1 MADDETLLDAFVAI
15 RPDPNFMQAIDGMA
29 DEAIARLMQRMGS
42 ATIPAPR
49 MAPLNPGGGGGA
61 GGGGRGGGRNNALAN
76 EYTEARRAVQD
87 LEIALR
93 QLRTVNSEIGKG
105 PLGEDLRL
113 VGSDLERLRI
123 ELQRGAQD
131 ADPLGLRGVPQQ
143 IEAIEERLRQ
153 VGANVSIG
161 RDLRAQFDD
170 LKEQASRSVVEG
182 RLRAT
187 VAQSQIRGLPDA
199 DIRQT
204 IVAQTAA
211 VRQQEEEIRRASAAF
226 DGQVESINNLRVAL
240 GNLRLAQDALSETQ
254 ANAAAT
260 GRSLNTLSNNAY
272 QLGQAIEDA
281 AVGFSLNGISGA
293 FRGASNNIN
302 FLINDFLR
310 LDSVR
315 QKLGS
320 NFADK
325 LLVGS
330 GVGAAVALLVLP
342 PTLEWL
348 ETLNDIETKFEDI
361 SDLINRDFADLEF
374 RVGLEGTERDFLR
387 SIERAKELRDV
398 IRQLGDIAEQSGDK
412 SQDLQKL
419 FAGVDEG
426 ETFSSTLNALREA
439 NDLLNTRRQQVERI
453 RDAARFQIDNPA
465 PRNVDPVE
473 SRAIAAGRV
482 ASAANLEAA
491 ISELK
496 TLGPQIQSVVDL
508 YDNLRVARENGIAGA
523 SDPQQLRATV
533 KLFEDVKK
541 SIEATFKD
549 LDLADEEAAAKFT
562 STLNSVQDVID
573 ELSKAAQEIESFSRQ
588 LTDGLT
594 AAQRKIAEFTDTQEV
609 IRRQI
614 AGTANDQTLFTLE
627 VSRSAQEFQSLIEK
641 IRTARLE
648 LAPTDKLK
656 GLVNQEAD
664 AAREALRIETETE
677 LLLRQKEVRDE
688 LIKATEKQN
697 DRNRRSSLTNFE
709 QYAQQLQKSVLSSDP
724 IDRNTQEI
732 ERLNQELVTLDATI
746 AELNANMRLGG
757 SPSQALRQTPLG
769 GFGNF
774 NALGGTLEMMSLVRP
789 ENFQPPNE
797 IADAVRFGIADAM
810 KAAASDIVGA
820 QKQTTEAVR
829 QVDMTPRVK

>member
-49 MAPLNPGGGGGA
+49 MGPLNPGGGGGA
-61 GGGGRGGGRNNALAN
+61 GGGGAGGGGRGGGRDNALAN
-76 EYTEARRAVQD
+76 QYTEARRAVQD

-131 ADPLGLRGVPQQ
+131 ADPLGLRGVPEQ
-143 IEAIEERLRQ
+143 ITAIEERLRQ

-170 LKEQASRSVVEG
+170 LREQASRAVVEG
-182 RLRAT
+182 RLRAG

-199 DIRQT
+199 DIRQA

-211 VRQQEEEIRRASAAF
+211 IRQQEDEVRRASAAF
-226 DGQVESINNLRVAL
+226 DGQAESVENLRVAL
-240 GNLRLAQDALSETQ
+240 GNLRTAQNALAETQ
-254 ANAAAT
+254 SNAAET
-260 GRSLNTLSNNAY
+260 GRSFNTLSNNAY

-281 AVGFSLNGISGA
+281 AVGFSLNGFAGA
-293 FRGASNNIN
+293 VRGAANNVA
-302 FLINDFLR
+302 FLLNDMSR
-310 LDSVR
+310 LEAV
-315 QKLGS
+315 QKAFGPRWAQQIPLIAGIGS
-320 NFADK
+320 
-325 LLVGS
+325 
-330 GVGAAVALLVLP
+330 ALAITVLP
-342 PTLEWL
+342 PLIEWL
-348 ETLNDIETKFEDI
+348 ESLNDIESKFEDL
-361 SDLINRDFADLEF
+361 SDLVNREFSDVQF
-374 RVGLEGTERDFLR
+374 RVGLQSGERDFAR

-398 IRQLGDIAEQSGDK
+398 LQQLGDVAQQSGDK
-412 SQDLQKL
+412 ADDLQKL
-419 FAGVDEG
+419 FSGLDETNVLSG
-426 ETFSSTLNALREA
+426 TLNQLREVGNLFEDRRRA
-439 NDLLNTRRQQVERI
+439 LQDIVDITSQFPGGSPASGLLGTKESEERLKRDLEQLKDLGKQVET
-453 RDAARFQIDNPA
+453 AARLY
-465 PRNVDPVE
+465 E
-473 SRAIAAGRV
+473 S
-482 ASAANLEAA
+482 
-491 ISELK
+491 LK
-496 TLGPQIQSVVDL
+496 T
-508 YDNLRVARENGIAGA
+508 ARENGIAGT
-523 SDPQQLRATV
+523 SDPQQLRDTV
-533 KLFEDVKK
+533 KQFQELK
-541 SIEATFKD
+541 STVESTFKG

-627 VSRSAQEFQSLIEK
+627 VTRSAQEFQSLIEK
-641 IRTARLE
+641 IRAARLE
-648 LAPTDKLK
+648 LAPTDQLK

-677 LLLRQKEVRDE
+677 LLLRQKEVRDS
-688 LIKATEKQN
+688 LVKATERQN
-697 DRNRRSSLTNFE
+697 NENRRSSLTNFE

-724 IDRNTQEI
+724 MDRNTDEI
-732 ERLNQELVTLDATI
+732 KRLNQELVTLDATI

-774 NALGGTLEMMSLVRP
+774 NALGGALEMMSLVRP
-789 ENFQPPNE
+789 ENFQAPNAVAE
-797 IADAVRFGIADAM
+797 AVRIGVADAM
-810 KAAASDIVGA
+810 KAAATDIVGA
-820 QKQTTEAVR
+820 QKQTTEAVKN
-829 QVDMTPRVK
+829 VKGVAVAQ

>member
-61 GGGGRGGGRNNALAN
+61 GGGGRGRGGGQGNALAE
-76 EYTEARRAVQD
+76 EYREARRAVQD

-93 QLRTVNSEIGKG
+93 QFKGEAGSANLDADLRRAANE
-105 PLGEDLRL
+105 LEDLR
-113 VGSDLERLRI
+113 I
-123 ELQRGAQD
+123 QLQRGAQD
-131 ADPLGLRGVPQQ
+131 ADPLGLDGVPQQ
-143 IEAIEERLRQ
+143 IADIEERFQRL
-153 VGANVSIG
+153 GANVDIARG
-161 RDLRAQFDD
+161 FRDQFNE
-170 LKEQASRSVVEG
+170 LKERASRSIFEG
-182 RLRAT
+182 RLRAQ

-254 ANAAAT
+254 TNAAAT

-419 FAGVDEG
+419 FAGVDKG

-482 ASAANLEAA
+482 ASAANLEVAL
-491 ISELK
+491 SELK

-508 YDNLRVARENGIAGA
+508 YDNLRVARENGIAGT
-523 SDPQQLRATV
+523 SDPEQLRATV

-594 AAQRKIAEFTDTQEV
+594 AAQRKITEFTDTQEV

-648 LAPTDKLK
+648 LAPTDQLK

-697 DRNRRSSLTNFE
+697 DQNRRSSLTNFE
-709 QYAQQLQKSVLSSDP
+709 QYAQQLQKTVLSSDP

-774 NALGGTLEMMSLVRP
+774 NSLGGTLEMMSLVRP

-797 IADAVRFGIADAM
+797 VIAEAVRVNADAL
-810 KAAASDIVGA
+810 KAAANEIVGA

-829 QVDMTPRVK
+829 QVDITPRVK